1 MTPAEQ
7 RRLRAAQAAAL
18 RDQTR
23 LQRDT
28 RAEILAQLREALNQV
43 TLAIAAQPDEAVRW
57 RLVDLQREIRRA
69 MDEFATDARG
79 IAGNASVA
87 SWAQGQAL
95 TDLTLAGG
103 GWSIEGLQA
112 LDTRQLDAMRVFL
125 TDKIRAISLEAADKI
140 NTQLGLSVMGVQS
153 PFDTIK
159 AVQKILG
166 EDTRDRATVI
176 VRTELGRAFSAAAQA
191 RLEEAAKTVPGL
203 RKQWRRSGKV
213 HSRFNHDLADGQVVD
228 HDKPFV
234 ITARGGGRVELMY
247 PRDPKAPPGE
257 TVNCGCSML
266 PVLPESSGFVPS
278 VPGKKPF
285 TKEELARNR
294 NKAGLD
300 DAVPVPR

>member
-1 MTPAEQ
+1 MTPAER
-7 RRLRAAQAAAL
+7 RRLLAAQSAAL
-18 RDQTR
+18 RGQTR
-23 LQRDT
+23 LQRDA
-28 RAEILAQLREALNQV
+28 RAAILEQLQEALNQV
-43 TLAIAAQPDEAVRW
+43 TLAIAAQPDDATRW

-79 IAGNASVA
+79 IAGNAAAA

-95 TDLTLAGG
+95 TDLTLTAG

-112 LDTRQLDAMRVFL
+112 LNTRVLDAMRVFM

-140 NTQLGLSVMGVQS
+140 NTQLGLAAMGVQS
-153 PFDTIK
+153 PFDAIK
-159 AVQKILG
+159 AVQAILG

-191 RLEEAAKTVPGL
+191 RLEEAAKSVPGL

-228 HDKPFV
+228 FDKPFV
-234 ITARGGGRVELMY
+234 LTAKGGGRVELMY

-257 TVNCGCSML
+257 TVNCGCTML
-266 PVLPESSGFVPS
+266 PVLPASSGFVPS
-278 VPGKKPF
+278 VPAKKPF
-285 TKEELARNR
+285 TKQELALNP
-294 NKAGLD
+294 NKAGIE
-300 DAVPVPR
+300 DAVPVRR